1 MWSWLPGLV
10 LLTLTLFR
18 VATSISAATEHRRMP
33 TVFLMGSQKGG
44 SSSLYEILIRHP
56 GLCGAVY
63 KEPNYFLTNAAAGRD
78 LSWYLSLFKDPKCLK
93 SPGKNFVD
101 GSCMLHGLEAALPV
115 LNASYS
121 SVQLQSL
128 RFVVLLREP
137 VARDFSWYKHRTRAH
152 LSKGSNSTF
161 AAIKTYGECFRS
173 AEHNSS
179 FHVPFAGRC
188 HTRGNY
194 AQQLKVF
201 SRYFRR
207 EQILVLN
214 SGLLFNNSATLM
226 PAISEFLGVRPSSLW
241 APPFPRL
248 DHVDASI
255 KNPSC
260 VLRWVP
266 QLDCSTRDSLGA
278 FYRGKNADLEKW
290 LADTQAQAPRSEPLF
305 TPFGDAFKSVPCV
318 EDARAEYNKLK
329 KRAKRLSCN

>member
-1 MWSWLPGLV
+1 MSWGCRGL
-10 LLTLTLFR
+10 LLALAIFR
-18 VATSISAATEHRRMP
+18 AAASSSLAASEHRVP
-33 TVFLMGSQKGG
+33 TVFLLGSQKGG
-44 SSSLYEILIRHP
+44 SSSLYEVLIRHP

-93 SPGKNFVD
+93 SPSKAFID
-101 GSCMLHGLEAALPV
+101 GSCMLHGLDAALPV

-121 SVQLQSL
+121 SAQLQSL
-128 RFVVLLREP
+128 KFIVLLREP
-137 VARDFSWYKHRTRAH
+137 VARDYSWYKHRTRAH

-161 AAIKTYGECFRS
+161 AAIKTYGECFSS
-173 AEHNSS
+173 AEHNAS
-179 FHVPFAGRC
+179 FHLPFVGRC

-207 EQILVLN
+207 DQILVLN
-214 SGLLFNNSATLM
+214 SELLFNNSVTLM
-226 PAISEFLGVRPSSLW
+226 PAIAEFLGVRPSSLW

-255 KNPSC
+255 RNPGC

-266 QLDCSTRDSLGA
+266 QLDCSTRDSLA
-278 FYRGKNADLEKW
+278 TFYRGKNADLEKW
-290 LADTQAQAPRSEPLF
+290 ITDTQAQAPRSEPPF
-305 TPFGDAFKSVPCV
+305 VPFGDAFKAVPCV
-318 EDARAEYNKLK
+318 EDARAEYNKLT
-329 KRAKRLSCN
+329 KRAKRQSCN